1 MVSSILYFN
10 GLLIWCMTVPEDV
23 LANNADPDE
32 MPPYVAF
39 HLSLYTHVPVMK
51 WIRDI
56 SHQCA
61 WCKSRMLTDIDSCKS
76 IVPLSSAA
84 GLS

>member
-1 MVSSILYFN
+1 MESSILYFN
-10 GLLIWCMTVPEDV
+10 GLLIWCMTVPEDF

-32 MPPYVAF
+32 MP
-39 HLSLYTHVPVMK
+39 PVMK

-76 IVPLSSAA
+76 IVSMSSAA
-84 GLS
+84 GPSRD